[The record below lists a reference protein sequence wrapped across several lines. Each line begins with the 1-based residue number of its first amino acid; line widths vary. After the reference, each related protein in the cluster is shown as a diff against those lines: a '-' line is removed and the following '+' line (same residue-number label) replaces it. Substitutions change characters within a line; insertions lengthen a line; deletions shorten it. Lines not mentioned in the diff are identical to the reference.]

1 MNKIKQIWNFRV
13 MFFSSAFACLGVL
26 MTLWEISGFFCKLD
40 ELEYWNIISNT
51 VGILIITYGGM
62 RIVTFS
68 SSINAT

>member
-1 MNKIKQIWNFRV
+1 MPQHLPKGLLHLFWT
-13 MFFSSAFACLGVL
+13 LT
-26 MTLWEISGFFCKLD
+26 TLWEISGFFCKLD